1 MYPHV
6 TNLISYR
13 RKHLSLLNPLM
24 KRNKFVHEFKI
35 IEILIHKPH
44 S

>member
-13 RKHLSLLNPLM
+13 RKHHSLLNPLM
-24 KRNKFVHEFKI
+24 KRNKFVHEFNI
-35 IEILIHKPH
+35 IRILMHKLH